1 MTKCYLATYEKDTFI
16 GHRNSSSP
24 GQQNRKLHLWSL
36 SHRTGHTIEG
46 STVYR
51 LQWSFF
57 SQSSSINFLSHL
69 ACMTAPPPN
78 RPHIRSSEESLLY
91 CGVSAQKSSKWKVWT
106 RGSLWLWA
114 IPKALLGSRSQLP
127 FSHQNASGLE
137 HSSRTH
143 FSGLRLTLWRSIWFH
158 LRPTEIAVTH

>member
-69 ACMTAPPPN
+69 ACMTAPPPPTAPTSEALK
-78 RPHIRSSEESLLY
+78 RVYSTVGFLLRSQANEKCEPGVLSGSELFPRLY
-91 CGVSAQKSSKWKVWT
+91 LVQEASCPSAT
-106 RGSLWLWA
+106 RM
-114 IPKALLGSRSQLP
+114 LLGLNIAAGHTSQDWGWLCEEAYD
-127 FSHQNASGLE
+127 S
-137 HSSRTH
+137 T
-143 FSGLRLTLWRSIWFH
+143 
-158 LRPTEIAVTH
+158 